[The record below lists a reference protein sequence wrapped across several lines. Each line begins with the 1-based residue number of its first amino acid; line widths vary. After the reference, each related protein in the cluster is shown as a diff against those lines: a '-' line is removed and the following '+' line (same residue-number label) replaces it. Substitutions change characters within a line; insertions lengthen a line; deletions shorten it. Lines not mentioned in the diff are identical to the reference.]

1 MYDVSHWKYL
11 LFCVINLQNI
21 PNPYPYPPK
30 PLPLARGKGLEGK
43 GRGTAEI
50 PQGYLWQSLHND
62 PGGSQGK
69 VTLGTIFLG
78 HPKTPQR
85 QLKDTLVRVGVLV
98 GLMGHWFTGDSV
110 IENKA
115 LNHFVNRETIF

>member
-1 MYDVSHWKYL
+1 MIIWSVSHMYDVSHWKYL

-50 PQGYLWQSLHND
+50 PQGYL
-62 PGGSQGK
+62 
-69 VTLGTIFLG
+69 
-78 HPKTPQR
+78 
-85 QLKDTLVRVGVLV
+85 
-98 GLMGHWFTGDSV
+98 
-110 IENKA
+110 
-115 LNHFVNRETIF
+115 